1 MTVSSEIND
10 RIEKC
15 QKIMES
21 DPNSQIF
28 AALADAHRKKGEL
41 DKAFRIC
48 QNGLKIHPSYGA
60 AHLVMTKI
68 NMDRGLYD
76 WAETEIKKAIELDGS
91 SRAIDILLSEI
102 LIYKGEFVEAV
113 KLLKK
118 LHQSDPDNKQI
129 KKLLDIARRIPEEQ
143 KVMMSPQPG
152 TMIGVSPADK
162 GTDDKKR
169 FEAKAPP
176 KLSAGDIVRQSLTLP
191 EMHGALFING
201 EGLVTESEW
210 TLDINNQSCGAI
222 MSEIVLS
229 LTQEMVDNSFGRVN
243 TVLIENSQMIF
254 YLRKVETGIFLFV
267 GDARISL
274 GNMRMKLSGLVDNY
288 QPN

>member
-60 AHLVMTKI
+60 AHLVMAKI

-76 WAETEIKKAIELDGS
+76 WAEAEIKKAIELDGS
-91 SRAIDILLSEI
+91 SRVIDILLSEI

-129 KKLLDIARRIPEEQ
+129 KKRLDIAQRIPEEQ
-143 KVMMSPQPG
+143 KEITSPQPG
-152 TMIGVSPADK
+152 TVIGAPSE
-162 GTDDKKR
+162 GEETDDGER

-176 KLSAGDIVRQSLTLP
+176 KLSTGDIVRQALTLSDL
-191 EMHGALFING
+191 HGALFINS

-210 TLDINNQSCGAI
+210 TLDIDSQNCGAI
-222 MSEIVLS
+222 MSEIVIYLS
-229 LTQEMVDNSFGRVN
+229 QEMVDNSFGRIN
-243 TVLIENSQMIF
+243 TVLIENSQMVF
-254 YLRKVETGIFLFV
+254 YLRKVESGIFLFV

>member
-10 RIEKC
+10 RIDKC
-15 QKIMES
+15 QKIMEL

-41 DKAFRIC
+41 DKAFRVC

-60 AHLVMTKI
+60 AHVVMAKI

-76 WAETEIKKAIELDGS
+76 WAEAEIKKAVELDGT
-91 SRAIDILLSEI
+91 SRSIDLLLAEI

-129 KKLLDIARRIPEEQ
+129 KKLLDIAQRIPEEQ
-143 KVMMSPQPG
+143 KVLMSSSTKVAQG
-152 TMIGVSPADK
+152 TASATAEEVPPFGARKPVSMNIG
-162 GTDDKKR
+162 
-169 FEAKAPP
+169 E
-176 KLSAGDIVRQSLTLP
+176 IVRQALTLP
-191 EMHGALFING
+191 DMQGALFVNN

-210 TLDINNQSCGAI
+210 TLEMDSQTCGAT
-222 MSEIVLS
+222 MYEIINF
-229 LTQEMVDNSFGRVN
+229 LTQEMINNSFGRVRK
-243 TVLIENSQMIF
+243 VLIENKQLVF
-254 YLRKVETGIFLFV
+254 YLHKVTDGLFLFI

-288 QPN
+288 QPS

>member
-60 AHLVMTKI
+60 AHLVMAKI

-76 WAETEIKKAIELDGS
+76 WAEAEIKKAIELDGS
-91 SRAIDILLSEI
+91 SRSIDILLSEI

-118 LHQSDPDNKQI
+118 LHQSDP
-129 KKLLDIARRIPEEQ
+129 
-143 KVMMSPQPG
+143 
-152 TMIGVSPADK
+152 
-162 GTDDKKR
+162 
-169 FEAKAPP
+169 
-176 KLSAGDIVRQSLTLP
+176 
-191 EMHGALFING
+191 
-201 EGLVTESEW
+201 
-210 TLDINNQSCGAI
+210 
-222 MSEIVLS
+222 
-229 LTQEMVDNSFGRVN
+229 
-243 TVLIENSQMIF
+243 
-254 YLRKVETGIFLFV
+254 
-267 GDARISL
+267 
-274 GNMRMKLSGLVDNY
+274 
-288 QPN
+288 